1 MDFIAIDV
9 KKGYNNL
16 NTKVGVFVMSDTVQ
30 ETALIVKIKAMMG
43 HMSKAERRVAD
54 YIVQNQDE
62 VIHLTV
68 SELADLTSVSN
79 ATVIRTCQR
88 IGSGNYQDLKITLAQ
103 EIVTPMQSINEELSF
118 EDDPATILDKVFN
131 TERQAL
137 DYTRN
142 NIDMKELLRAVDVLQ
157 NAGTIHVLGMGNSR
171 AIAQDLE
178 HKLLRLGLN
187 AVMRGDGH
195 MDIISASFLKPCDV
209 MFAIS
214 YSGSTMD
221 VINAAKVV
229 LTGKKLDQKVYYHH
243 SGYVGGMKETKYRK
257 LMAEKPEFAVK
268 HAVVGMLPKGPL
280 GRQMAR
286 KLRVY
291 AGAEHE
297 HEAQK
302 PEVLELVK

>member
-54 YIVQNQDE
+54 YIVQNPDE

-221 VINAAKVV
+221 VINAAKVAKQNGATV
-229 LTGKKLDQKVYYHH
+229 ISLTNMGRSPLYDVADIHLSTSASESKYRIVALSSRIAQMAIVDTIYTLIALRKPDAVSGFHKLEKAL
-243 SGYVGGMKETKYRK
+243 GTTKY
-257 LMAEKPEFAVK
+257 
-268 HAVVGMLPKGPL
+268 
-280 GRQMAR
+280 
-286 KLRVY
+286 
-291 AGAEHE
+291 
-297 HEAQK
+297 
-302 PEVLELVK
+302 